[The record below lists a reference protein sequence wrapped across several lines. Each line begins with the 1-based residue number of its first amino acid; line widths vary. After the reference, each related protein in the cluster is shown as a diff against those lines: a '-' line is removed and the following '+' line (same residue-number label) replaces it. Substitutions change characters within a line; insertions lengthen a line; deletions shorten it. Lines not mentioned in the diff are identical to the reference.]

1 MREPLFYEDFPV
13 GRSFQLGPVEVT
25 REQVI
30 SFATS
35 FDPQPFHLDD
45 GAAAATHFGR
55 IAASGWHVCA
65 MAMRMLCDAYLLDSA
80 SLGSPGVDALKWTA
94 PVYPGDSLTGVMTVL
109 ESRVSKT
116 KQHLGLLRT
125 RTELFNQKGTLVLSL
140 QGWAM
145 MRRRLELKSASN
157 SA

>member
-1 MREPLFYEDFPV
+1 MRETFFHDDFPV
-13 GRSFQLGPVEVT
+13 GRSFPLGPTEVT

-45 GAAAATHFGR
+45 SAAAATHFGR

-65 MAMRMLCDAYLLDSA
+65 MAMRMMCDAYLLDSA
-80 SLGSPGVDALKWTA
+80 SLGSPGVDELKWTA
-94 PVYPGDSLTGVMTVL
+94 PVYPGDSLSGAMTVL
-109 ESRVSKT
+109 DSRVSKT
-116 KQHLGLLRT
+116 KPHLGLLLT
-125 RTELFNQKGTLVLSL
+125 KTELFNQQGSKVMSL

-145 MRRRLELKSASN
+145 MRRRQAF
-157 SA
+157 